1 MRLRLPEGFA
11 AFLIMATLTA
21 LAGLCALGGATVL
34 ERTGGWRARLAG
46 EMTVAIRP
54 APAGTSD
61 TDVVRAAEILAGTQ
75 GVAEVRVL
83 DRSRV
88 AGLLAPWTAGA
99 RGPDLAVLPRLIAVD
114 LDGRAPAPR
123 QALADALSAAGIDAI
138 VDDHQGWRR
147 TALDLRKRAAAPLI
161 GALAA
166 SLAGLAALGSLAMG
180 QEAERRRQALRTR
193 LRLGESP
200 RDCVRSLF
208 LSCAPE
214 LGLGAVAGG
223 LVAAGLGLA
232 SGLAS
237 GLAFGDASPEVFL
250 QPAGILATT
259 TAICALAAGAFALV
273 AAFRR
278 IREMEP

>member
-1 MRLRLPEGFA
+1 MKLQLPQGFA
-11 AFLIMATLTA
+11 TFLILAALTA

-34 ERTGGWRARLAG
+34 ERTGGWRTRLAG

-61 TDVVRAAEILAGTQ
+61 AEVTRAAEILAGTR

-114 LDGRAPAPR
+114 LDGRAPAQR
-123 QALADALSAAGIDAI
+123 QGLADALSAAGIGAI

-147 TALDLRKRAAAPLI
+147 TALDLRRQAAAPLL
-161 GALAA
+161 GGLAA
-166 SLAGLAALGSLAMG
+166 CLAGLAAAGSLAVG
-180 QEAERRRQALRTR
+180 REAERRQQALRTR

-200 RDCVRSLF
+200 GDCVRSLL
-208 LSCAPE
+208 LSCLPE
-214 LGLGAVAGG
+214 LGLGALTGG
-223 LVAAGLGLA
+223 LIAAALGLA
-232 SGLAS
+232 SGLATP
-237 GLAFGDASPEVFL
+237 GANAATLA
-250 QPAGILATT
+250 QPAVILAAA
-259 TAICALAAGAFALV
+259 TALCALV
-273 AAFRR
+273 AGALALVTALRR
-278 IREMEP
+278 TRDMEP